1 MLLPL
6 CDRNFIHYLYWV
18 SCRSCFEIRI
28 QILCQLGFH
37 LRLMSM
43 SIYLGQQFFGAWI
56 LQTMSGIENNL
67 LWSWW
72 GTHAANGR
80 PGDHNHSPGL
90 EATLK
95 AETEGYWKESSSYR
109 PRTKWEVCK
118 DLVRSKHERVTRPR
132 RVPWPISVLWIGIWA
147 VFKPGINFSN
157 TSLGWNKSCIWYG
170 IS

>member
-6 CDRNFIHYLYWV
+6 RDRNFSHYLYWV

-37 LRLMSM
+37 LRLMS
-43 SIYLGQQFFGAWI
+43 IYLGQQFLRAWI
-56 LQTMSGIENNL
+56 FQTMSGIENNL

-72 GTHAANGR
+72 GTCAANGR
-80 PGDHNHSPGL
+80 PGDRNHSPSL

-109 PRTKWEVCK
+109 PRTKCTSAKIWWEASMREWQDQGLK
-118 DLVRSKHERVTRPR
+118 KNALTHLSAMN
-132 RVPWPISVLWIGIWA
+132 WNLS
-147 VFKPGINFSN
+147 
-157 TSLGWNKSCIWYG
+157 SLQTGDKFQ
-170 IS
+170 